1 MDAHVCW
8 PLPCGCL
15 HWRIFLVPKND
26 TQRNFLLLFCLSR
39 FEYRVRHIYILDAKN
54 IYIIRHALECT
65 FGMGQC
71 VFSDCISVRLKR
83 MAERRHCVDITPIY
97 FPLVW
102 QERSSYR
109 LMNGGPS
116 NDNPNYI
123 IQVGNVFGFIIS
135 IENVL

>member
-1 MDAHVCW
+1 MK
-8 PLPCGCL
+8 
-15 HWRIFLVPKND
+15 RIFPIWY
-26 TQRNFLLLFCLSR
+26 T
-39 FEYRVRHIYILDAKN
+39 YRVRHIYILDAKN